1 MTCHKLSVRMLRSK
15 IICQL
20 NLESSVVVSMAVEIE
35 TVTHNLSVTAVHKDA
50 EIEA

>member
-1 MTCHKLSVRMLRSK
+1 
-15 IICQL
+15 
-20 NLESSVVVSMAVEIE
+20 MAVEIE